1 MQINVK
7 LSPDVLDWVMAHIQ
21 QENVPRDVVKY
32 LTIWKSGEKV
42 PTFNQIE
49 KVSKASGIPFGYF
62 FLQEPPKEEFPLLEY
77 RTIDS
82 TSAMNPSRNIID
94 VMHDMEQVQD
104 WARNHDI
111 EEEQQ
116 APEFIG
122 SQKNNVDTEDFAE
135 YVRTVLELEIKWY
148 ENSKSAVES
157 FKTLRDKISQAGVIV
172 MMSGI
177 VGNNTHRP
185 LDINEFRAFAMVDD
199 LVPLIF
205 INSNDSVNGKLFSLL
220 HEFAHICIG
229 NNSLYNDRY
238 SSGTRVSKAES
249 VSNAVAAEIL
259 VPQVMFEKKWKE
271 IDKFDD
277 PIKTIDVLTK
287 YFSCGTTVIARKAL
301 DNGYIDYSVFFL
313 SGQVDSL
320 FETFGLTSLPVHLAI
335 HQRSDSIFYS
345 YCTSPII
352 SLAMLTSSFSLVS
365 SFSATSFP
373 CIVIR
378 YSFFLPSQSPQGSIH
393 FLSCK
398 EFNAPYKVPAPNESR
413 PPVFSSI
420 NCMTAYPCFGV

>member
-32 LTIWKSGEKV
+32 LTIWKSGEKL

-104 WARNHDI
+104 WARNHAI

-199 LVPLIF
+199 LVPLILSIQTIRLAGNYF
-205 INSNDSVNGKLFSLL
+205 LCYTNLL
-220 HEFAHICIG
+220 I
-229 NNSLYNDRY
+229 Y
-238 SSGTRVSKAES
+238 V
-249 VSNAVAAEIL
+249 
-259 VPQVMFEKKWKE
+259 
-271 IDKFDD
+271 
-277 PIKTIDVLTK
+277 
-287 YFSCGTTVIARKAL
+287 
-301 DNGYIDYSVFFL
+301 
-313 SGQVDSL
+313 
-320 FETFGLTSLPVHLAI
+320 
-335 HQRSDSIFYS
+335 
-345 YCTSPII
+345 
-352 SLAMLTSSFSLVS
+352 
-365 SFSATSFP
+365 
-373 CIVIR
+373 
-378 YSFFLPSQSPQGSIH
+378 
-393 FLSCK
+393 
-398 EFNAPYKVPAPNESR
+398 
-413 PPVFSSI
+413 
-420 NCMTAYPCFGV
+420 

>member
-1 MQINVK
+1 M
-7 LSPDVLDWVMAHIQ
+7 
-21 QENVPRDVVKY
+21 
-32 LTIWKSGEKV
+32 
-42 PTFNQIE
+42 
-49 KVSKASGIPFGYF
+49 
-62 FLQEPPKEEFPLLEY
+62 
-77 RTIDS
+77 
-82 TSAMNPSRNIID
+82 
-94 VMHDMEQVQD
+94 
-104 WARNHDI
+104 
-111 EEEQQ
+111 
-116 APEFIG
+116 
-122 SQKNNVDTEDFAE
+122 DTEDFAE

-205 INSNDSVNGKLFSLL
+205 INSNDSVSGKLFSLL

-277 PIKTIDVLTK
+277 PIKTIDALTK

-301 DNGYIDYSVFFL
+301 DNGYIDYSVYRKLSQIAVNRYNEKRKRKKSKAVAETIIELRQAELIHGFSRAWSQAFTKEKLYTRTLLDLLIPIDLPLKIWLTKWGWVEVNQEVFL
-313 SGQVDSL
+313 IDTNALLTPHLMYYPFDLAPSFWEQLEEKLKDGSVVLLDMVKNEITEGHDELSNWMKSL
-320 FETFGLTSLPVHLAI
+320 QGINIIDHRTPEIIEKYSRVLGAVQSNTCYKQSALAEWSRESVADPWLIATAAVRKLTIVTFE
-335 HQRSDSIFYS
+335 
-345 YCTSPII
+345 
-352 SLAMLTSSFSLVS
+352 
-365 SFSATSFP
+365 
-373 CIVIR
+373 
-378 YSFFLPSQSPQGSIH
+378 
-393 FLSCK
+393 K
-398 EFNAPYKVPAPNESR
+398 EWWSVTQKSE
-413 PPVFSSI
+413 
-420 NCMTAYPCFGV
+420 

>member
-32 LTIWKSGEKV
+32 LTIWKSGEKL

-104 WARNHDI
+104 WARNHAI
-111 EEEQQ
+111 EE
-116 APEFIG
+116 
-122 SQKNNVDTEDFAE
+122 
-135 YVRTVLELEIKWY
+135 
-148 ENSKSAVES
+148 ES

-205 INSNDSVNGKLFSLL
+205 INSNDSVSGKLFSLL

-277 PIKTIDVLTK
+277 PIKTIDALTK

-301 DNGYIDYSVFFL
+301 DNGYIDYSVYRKLSQIAVNRYNEKRKKEKEQGGGGDYYRTAASRIDTRFFK
-313 SGQVDSL
+313 
-320 FETFGLTSLPVHLAI
+320 
-335 HQRSDSIFYS
+335 
-345 YCTSPII
+345 
-352 SLAMLTSSFSLVS
+352 SLVS
-365 SFSATSFP
+365 SVHEGKTLYTDAFRLTNTNRSTFENL
-373 CIVIR
+373 VNKMGG
-378 YSFFLPSQSPQGSIH
+378 GS
-393 FLSCK
+393 K
-398 EFNAPYKVPAPNESR
+398 
-413 PPVFSSI
+413 
-420 NCMTAYPCFGV
+420 

>member
-32 LTIWKSGEKV
+32 LTIWKSGEKL

-104 WARNHDI
+104 WARNHAI

-185 LDINEFRAFAMVDD
+185 LDINEFRAFA
-199 LVPLIF
+199 
-205 INSNDSVNGKLFSLL
+205 
-220 HEFAHICIG
+220 
-229 NNSLYNDRY
+229 
-238 SSGTRVSKAES
+238 
-249 VSNAVAAEIL
+249 
-259 VPQVMFEKKWKE
+259 
-271 IDKFDD
+271 IDA
-277 PIKTIDVLTK
+277 LTK

-301 DNGYIDYSVFFL
+301 DNGYIDYSVYRKLSQIAVNRYNEKRKKEKEQGGGGDYYRTAASRIDTRFFK
-313 SGQVDSL
+313 
-320 FETFGLTSLPVHLAI
+320 
-335 HQRSDSIFYS
+335 
-345 YCTSPII
+345 
-352 SLAMLTSSFSLVS
+352 SLVS
-365 SFSATSFP
+365 SVHEGKTLYTDAFRLTNTNRSTFENL
-373 CIVIR
+373 VNKMGG
-378 YSFFLPSQSPQGSIH
+378 GS
-393 FLSCK
+393 K
-398 EFNAPYKVPAPNESR
+398 
-413 PPVFSSI
+413 
-420 NCMTAYPCFGV
+420 

>member
-32 LTIWKSGEKV
+32 LTIWKSGEKL

-104 WARNHDI
+104 WARNHAI

-287 YFSCGTTVIARKAL
+287 YFSCGKNEKRKKSKAVAETIIELRQAELIHGFSRAWSQAFTKEKLYTRTLL
-301 DNGYIDYSVFFL
+301 DLLIPIDL
-313 SGQVDSL
+313 PL
-320 FETFGLTSLPVHLAI
+320 KIWLTKWGVG
-335 HQRSDSIFYS
+335 RSESR
-345 YCTSPII
+345 
-352 SLAMLTSSFSLVS
+352 SFSN
-365 SFSATSFP
+365 
-373 CIVIR
+373 R
-378 YSFFLPSQSPQGSIH
+378 YKCFADTASYV
-393 FLSCK
+393 LS
-398 EFNAPYKVPAPNESR
+398 V
-413 PPVFSSI
+413 
-420 NCMTAYPCFGV
+420 

>member
-32 LTIWKSGEKV
+32 LTIWKSGEKL

-104 WARNHDI
+104 WARNHAI

-205 INSNDSVNGKLFSLL
+205 INSNDSVSGKLFSLL

-277 PIKTIDVLTK
+277 PIKTIDALTK

-301 DNGYIDYSVFFL
+301 DNGYIDYSVYRKLSQIAVNRYNEKRKKEKEQGGGGDYYRTAASRIDTRFFK
-313 SGQVDSL
+313 
-320 FETFGLTSLPVHLAI
+320 
-335 HQRSDSIFYS
+335 
-345 YCTSPII
+345 
-352 SLAMLTSSFSLVS
+352 SLVS
-365 SFSATSFP
+365 SVHEGKTVYTDAFRLTNTNRSTFENL
-373 CIVIR
+373 VNKMGG
-378 YSFFLPSQSPQGSIH
+378 GS
-393 FLSCK
+393 K
-398 EFNAPYKVPAPNESR
+398 
-413 PPVFSSI
+413 
-420 NCMTAYPCFGV
+420 

>member
-32 LTIWKSGEKV
+32 LTIWKSGEKL

-104 WARNHDI
+104 WARNHAI

-185 LDINEFRAFAMVDD
+185 LDINEFRAFAMVD
-199 LVPLIF
+199 
-205 INSNDSVNGKLFSLL
+205 
-220 HEFAHICIG
+220 AHICIG

-277 PIKTIDVLTK
+277 PIKTIDALTK

-301 DNGYIDYSVFFL
+301 DNGYIDYSVYRKLSQIAVNRYNEKRKKEKEQGGGGDYYRTAASRIDTRFFK
-313 SGQVDSL
+313 
-320 FETFGLTSLPVHLAI
+320 
-335 HQRSDSIFYS
+335 
-345 YCTSPII
+345 
-352 SLAMLTSSFSLVS
+352 SLVS
-365 SFSATSFP
+365 SVHEGKTLYTDAFRLTNTNRSTFENL
-373 CIVIR
+373 VNKMGG
-378 YSFFLPSQSPQGSIH
+378 GS
-393 FLSCK
+393 K
-398 EFNAPYKVPAPNESR
+398 
-413 PPVFSSI
+413 
-420 NCMTAYPCFGV
+420 